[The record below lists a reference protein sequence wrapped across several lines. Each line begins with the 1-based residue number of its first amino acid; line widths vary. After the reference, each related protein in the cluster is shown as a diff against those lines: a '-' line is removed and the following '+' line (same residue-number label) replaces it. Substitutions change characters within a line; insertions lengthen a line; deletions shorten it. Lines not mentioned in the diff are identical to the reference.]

1 MTELKQRILPTVQK
15 PARYTGGE
23 WGEIQKN
30 KEDTRVRV
38 AFCFPDTYEIGMSN
52 VGMRIL
58 YGVMN
63 RMDGVWCERVFAPW
77 GDMEEAMRQHNLPL
91 WALESQDAVK
101 DFDMIAFTIGYEM
114 AYSNILNML
123 DLAGVPLHS
132 KDRHG
137 LKNIVFAGGVCAF
150 NPEPL
155 ADFIDFFSLG
165 EGEDITVEIVS
176 LYDKAKAECWSKD
189 QFLHEVAKIPGVYV
203 PSFYRHEYNADGTLS
218 AIVPLEDAPATI
230 TKRII
235 EDLDNAFFP
244 TQMIVPSTEIVHD
257 RANLEVFRGCI
268 RGCRFCQAGFSCRP
282 VRKKSPEVLYKQAV
296 EIMENSGNNEITISS
311 LSTSDYRGLK
321 DLTDELIPYCVE
333 NRINLSVP
341 SLRADNFSRELME
354 KLQTV
359 RKSGLTFAPEAG
371 TQRLRDVINKN
382 LTEEEILNTC
392 ANAFSGGW
400 NNVKLYFMLGLP
412 TETDEDVL
420 GIADLVYK
428 VIKTWQANATN
439 KKRGLRVHVATAYFV
454 PKPHTPFQW
463 EKQITPQEYLRRC
476 RLLKEHFYSKSITY
490 DYHGPDL
497 SRLEAVFARGDRRLG
512 PVIEAAV
519 RNGAR
524 LDGWDEYFNY
534 SKWYDAFRECGI
546 EEDFYTTRG
555 YDEEEI
561 LPWDTIDVGV
571 SKKFLKLERKRAY
584 ENRVTP
590 DCREGCAG
598 CGANCLL
605 KEVECDA

>member
-1 MTELKQRILPTVQK
+1 MTELIQRVLPAVQK

-23 WGEIQKN
+23 YNEIK
-30 KEDTRVRV
+30 KDLSDVRVRV

-63 RMDGVWCERVFAPW
+63 EMDGVWCERVFAPW
-77 GDMEEAMRQHNLPL
+77 GDMEAEMRKHNLPH
-91 WALESQDAVK
+91 WALESQDPIR

-114 AYSNILNML
+114 AYSNVLNMMN
-123 DLAGVPLHS
+123 LAGIPLHA
-132 KDRHG
+132 KDRHD
-137 LKNIVFAGGVCAF
+137 LKGIVFAGGVCTF

-155 ADFIDFFSLG
+155 ADFFDFFSLG
-165 EGEDITVEIVS
+165 EGEESTVEIVA
-176 LYDKAKAECWSKD
+176 LYDRAKAEGWTKD
-189 QFLHEVAKIPGVYV
+189 QFLGEVAKIPGVYV
-203 PSFYRHEYNADGTLS
+203 PSFYQHEYNPDGTLS
-218 AIVPLEDAPATI
+218 RIVPLNGAPEKV
-230 TKRII
+230 TKRIV
-235 EDLDNAFFP
+235 ENLDDAFFP

-257 RANLEVFRGCI
+257 RANLELFRGCI

-282 VRKKSPEVLYKQAV
+282 VRKKSPEVLYRQAV
-296 EIMENSGNNEITISS
+296 ETMEDSGHNEITLSS
-311 LSTSDYRGLK
+311 LSTSDFRGLK
-321 DLTDELIPYCVE
+321 ELTDELIPYCE
-333 NRINLSVP
+333 SHKINLSVP

-382 LTEEEILNTC
+382 LTEDEILNTC
-392 ANAFSGGW
+392 AQAFEGGW

-420 GIADLVYK
+420 GIAELVYK
-428 VIKTWQANATN
+428 VIQKWKENATN

-463 EKQITPQEYLRRC
+463 EKQITPEEYLRRC
-476 RLLKEHFYSKSITY
+476 RLLKSHFYSKAITY
-490 DYHGPDL
+490 DYHAPDL

-512 PVIEAAV
+512 PVIEEAV
-519 RNGAR
+519 KNGAR

-534 SKWYDAFRECGI
+534 SYWFDAMNACGI
-546 EEDFYTTRG
+546 DADFYTTRG
-555 YDEEEI
+555 FGDDEV
-561 LPWDTIDVGV
+561 LPWDTVDVGV
-571 SKKFLKLERKRAY
+571 TKRFLQLEKKRAY
-584 ENRVTP
+584 EGRITP

-605 KEVECDA
+605 KEVACDA

>member
-1 MTELKQRILPTVQK
+1 MTELLQRILPTVQK
-15 PARYTGGE
+15 PGRYTGGE
-23 WGEIQKN
+23 FNEIKKN
-30 KEDTRVRV
+30 LADVRVRV

-52 VGMRIL
+52 LGMRIL

-63 RMDGVWCERVFAPW
+63 NMDGVWCERAFTPW
-77 GDMEEAMRQHNLPL
+77 GDMEKAMTEHDLPL
-91 WALESQDAVK
+91 WTLESQSPVK
-101 DFDMIAFTIGYEM
+101 DHDMIAFTIGYEM
-114 AYSNILNML
+114 CYSNILNML
-123 DLAGVPLHS
+123 RLSGVPLHA
-132 KDRHG
+132 KDRPG

-155 ADFIDFFSLG
+155 AEFIDFFSLG

-176 LYDKAKAECWSKD
+176 LYDKAKAENWTKE
-189 QFLHEVAKIPGVYV
+189 QFLQEIAKIPGVYV
-203 PSFYRHEYNADGTLS
+203 PSFYRHEYNEDGTLR
-218 AIVPLEDAPATI
+218 AIVPLENAPKTI

-235 EDLDNAFFP
+235 EDLDSAYWP
-244 TQMIVPSTEIVHD
+244 TKTIVASTEIVHD

-282 VRKKSPEVLYKQAV
+282 VRKKSPEVLYRQAV
-296 EIMENSGNNEITISS
+296 ETLENSGHNEITLSS

-321 DLTDELIPYCVE
+321 ALTDELIPYCAQ
-333 NRINLSVP
+333 NHINLSVP

-382 LTEEEILNTC
+382 LSEDEILTTC
-392 ANAFSGGW
+392 RNAFSGGW

-420 GIADLVYK
+420 GIAELVYK
-428 VIKTWQANATN
+428 VIQTWKEHAVN

-463 EKQITPQEYLRRC
+463 EQQITPEEYLRRC
-476 RLLKEHFYSKSITY
+476 RLLKSHFYSKSITY

-512 PVIEAAV
+512 AVIEEASK
-519 RNGAR
+519 NGAK

-534 SKWYDAFRECGI
+534 GIWFDAFQKCGI
-546 EEDFYTTRG
+546 DPDFYTVRG
-555 YDEEEI
+555 YGEDEI

-571 SKKFLKLERKRAY
+571 NKKFLLRERRRAY
-584 ENRVTP
+584 EATITP

-605 KEVECDA
+605 KEVDCDA

>member
-1 MTELKQRILPTVQK
+1 MTDLKRRILPTVQK

-23 WGEIQKN
+23 WGEIK
-30 KEDTRVRV
+30 KDIRETRVRV

-63 RMDGVWCERVFAPW
+63 EMDGVWCERVFAPW
-77 GDMEEAMRQHNLPL
+77 GDMEEAMRKHQLPL
-91 WALESQDAVK
+91 WALESQSPVK

-123 DLAGVPLHS
+123 NLAGVPLHS
-132 KDRHG
+132 KDRHD

-155 ADFIDFFSLG
+155 ADYIDFFSLG

-176 LYDKAKAECWSKD
+176 LYDRAKQEGWSKD
-189 QFLHEVAKIPGVYV
+189 AFLHEVAKIPGVYV
-203 PSFYRHEYNADGTLS
+203 PSFYRHEYNDDGTLS
-218 AIVPLEDAPATI
+218 DIVPLEGAPATV

-235 EDLDNAFFP
+235 EDLDHAYFP
-244 TQMIVPSTEIVHD
+244 TKMMVPSTEIVHD

-282 VRKKSPEVLYKQAV
+282 VRKKSPEVLYRQAV
-296 EIMENSGNNEITISS
+296 EMLEYSGNNEITISS

-321 DLTDELIPYCVE
+321 ELTDELIPYCEQQKV
-333 NRINLSVP
+333 NLSVP

-392 ANAFSGGW
+392 AQAFSGGW

-420 GIADLVYK
+420 GIAELVYK
-428 VIKTWQANATN
+428 VIQTWKANATN

-463 EKQITPQEYLRRC
+463 EQQITPQEYLRRC
-476 RLLKEHFYSKSITY
+476 KLLKSHFYSKSIEY
-490 DYHGPDL
+490 DYHSPDL

-512 PVIEAAV
+512 PVIENAV
-519 RNGAR
+519 NRGAR

-534 SKWYDAFRECGI
+534 AKWFDAFQECGVDA
-546 EEDFYTTRG
+546 DFYTTRG
-555 YDEEEI
+555 YGEEEI

-571 SKKFLKLERKRAY
+571 SKKFLKLERRRAY
-584 ENRVTP
+584 AETVTP
-590 DCREGCAG
+590 DCRHGCAG

-605 KEVECDA
+605 KEVACDA

>member
-23 WGEIQKN
+23 WGEIR
-30 KEDTRVRV
+30 KEKENVRVRV

-63 RMDGVWCERVFAPW
+63 RMDGVWCERVFARW
-77 GDMEEAMRQHNLPL
+77 GDMEKAMRTHNIPL
-91 WALESQDAVK
+91 WALESQDPVK
-101 DFDMIAFTIGYEM
+101 NFDMIAFTIGYEM
-114 AYSNILNML
+114 SYSNILNML
-123 DLAGVPLHS
+123 LLAGVPLHAS
-132 KDRHG
+132 ERQG
-137 LKNIVFAGGVCAF
+137 LENIVFGGGVCTF

-155 ADFIDFFSLG
+155 ADFFDFFSLG
-165 EGEDITVEIVS
+165 EGEESTVEIVS
-176 LYDKAKAECWSKD
+176 LYDRAKAESWSKE
-189 QFLHEVAKIPGVYV
+189 QFLREVSKIPGVYV
-203 PSFYRHEYNADGTLS
+203 PSFYRHEYNPDGTLK
-218 AIVPLEDAPATI
+218 AIIPLDGAPHMV
-230 TKRII
+230 TKRIV
-235 EDLDNAFFP
+235 EDLDSAFFP
-244 TQMIVPSTEIVHD
+244 TEMIVPSTEIVHD

-282 VRKKSPEVLYKQAV
+282 VRKKSPDVLYRQA
-296 EIMENSGNNEITISS
+296 EQTLEHSGNNEVTLSS

-321 DLTDELIPYCVE
+321 ELTDRLIPYCADQH
-333 NRINLSVP
+333 ISLSVP

-354 KLQTV
+354 KLQAV

-382 LTEEEILNTC
+382 LTEEEILSTC
-392 ANAFSGGW
+392 SQAFSGGW
-400 NNVKLYFMLGLP
+400 SNVKLYFMLGLP

-420 GIADLVYK
+420 GIAELVYRIIQK
-428 VIKTWQANATN
+428 WKELGSN

-476 RLLKEHFYSKSITY
+476 KLLKDHFYSKSIEY
-490 DYHGPDL
+490 DYHSPDL

-512 PVIEAAV
+512 PVIETAV
-519 RNGAR
+519 RSGAM

-534 SKWYDAFRECGI
+534 AKWYAAFRQCGI
-546 EEDFYTTRG
+546 EEDFYTVRG
-555 YDEEEI
+555 YGEEEI

-571 SKKFLKLERKRAY
+571 KKKFLLRERRRAY
-584 ENRVTP
+584 EGVVTP
-590 DCREGCAG
+590 DCRHGCAG
-598 CGANCLL
+598 CGANALL